1 MFKFWLIQLP
11 GKDLEFKVS
20 YELKEKLLSVLSEV
34 ETIVA
39 RASLRAWCNQND
51 KKGMGRPSCWV
62 FFLLLFFF
70 FMMLPKAVS

>member
-39 RASLRAWCNQND
+39 RASLRARCNQSD
-51 KKGMGRPSCWV
+51 KKGMGIPSYWG
-62 FFLLLFFF
+62 FLLLLFF
-70 FMMLPKAVS
+70 S